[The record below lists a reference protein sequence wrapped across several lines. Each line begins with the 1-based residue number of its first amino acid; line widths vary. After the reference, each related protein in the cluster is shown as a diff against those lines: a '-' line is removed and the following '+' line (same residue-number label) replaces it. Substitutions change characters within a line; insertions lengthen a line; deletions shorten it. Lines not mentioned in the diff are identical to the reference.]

1 MYEWESWKGVQQGS
15 RADYNTWICMA
26 KSLSPSEFTNKEDLA
41 LDYMSCK
48 GEEKPKGMLKGVA
61 TRFYVDTSVEISQE

>member
-1 MYEWESWKGVQQGS
+1 
-15 RADYNTWICMA
+15 MA